1 MKKEEN
7 IMNFDLSSLELS
19 ELIDL
24 YDKTHSFLDYLDGQK
39 IAEADKEEENDG

>member
-24 YDKTHSFLDYLDGQK
+24 YDKTHNFLDYLDAQK
-39 IAEADKEEENDG
+39 IKEEEKGEDE

>member
-7 IMNFDLSSLELS
+7 VMNFDLSNLELS

-39 IAEADKEEENDG
+39 IKEEEKGEETDG